1 VGCQRALPYPP
12 DKRIRIVNI
21 LGMEEEAVSPGAL
34 EFTQTGAHGIS
45 IPCLSGP
52 VISSCSSCSPTPPAA
67 RRPTAAASSTSPAGR
82 GQRVVDFNKAYNP
95 PCALNDFATCPLP
108 PPQNRLKL
116 RIDAGELKYVGGPT
130 HHAATNLQ

>member
-1 VGCQRALPYPP
+1 VTARFVATPGKITIP
-12 DKRIRIVNI
+12 NI
-21 LGMEEEAVSPGAL
+21 LGQKEEETSPGYAAFRWDGQEIKL
-34 EFTQTGAHGIS
+34 YPTEEDGRLFFVFRDLTTGKE
-45 IPCLSGP
+45 
-52 VISSCSSCSPTPPAA
+52 TY
-67 RRPTAAASSTSPAGR
+67 PAGR
-82 GQRVVDFNKAYNP
+82 FLYADMPRDGLVVLDFNKAYNP

>member
-1 VGCQRALPYPP
+1 MFADTTSGQETYGGGRFLHIPLPVAGSAV
-12 DKRIRIVNI
+12 VN
-21 LGMEEEAVSPGAL
+21 
-34 EFTQTGAHGIS
+34 
-45 IPCLSGP
+45 
-52 VISSCSSCSPTPPAA
+52 
-67 RRPTAAASSTSPAGR
+67 
-82 GQRVVDFNKAYNP
+82 FNKAYNP